1 MNGKNTLIIDNSEF
15 TLNGE
20 RNLLEVA
27 RKAGIEIPTFC
38 YHSEL
43 SIYGA
48 CRMCLVEVEGRGIV
62 ASCSTPPAPGMI
74 VKTNTAE
81 IRKLR
86 RINLEL
92 LIAAHNRECTTC
104 GKSGACSL
112 QNLARTMGVDSIRY
126 THYPRDEKRDTSSV
140 SVIRDPGKC
149 VLCGDCVRFCDEIQ
163 SVGAIDFTF
172 RGAQTQVVP
181 AFQKGLAEVD
191 CVNCGQCARICPTG
205 ALTAC
210 SEIEAVW
217 EDINDENTVVV
228 AQVAPAI
235 RVAIGEHFGMPEG
248 KITTGMIATALRRIG
263 FDKVYDTG
271 FTADLTVLEE
281 GTEFLNRASTG
292 GTLPLFTSC
301 CPAWVKFAEQ
311 YYPDLLG
318 NLSTC
323 KSPQQMFGAIA
334 KEMLPEQLQIDTKR
348 LSVVSVM
355 PCTAKKYEAR
365 RSEFA
370 NGNGIAD
377 VTHVITTQELARMI
391 ESAGIRF
398 NDLDSSEYDDPFG
411 TASGAGTL
419 FGLSGGVT
427 EAVVRYVHEKVEG
440 KPFDSSL
447 PVAETKL
454 KGVRETTIKIGGKEI
469 KTAVVYG
476 LAAAREICRQVR
488 NGTCPYSLIEVMAC
502 PGGCIN
508 GAGQPVSYNPEV
520 IRRRGESLYTIDKTA
535 QHRTSQSNPALTA
548 LYEKFLGKPGGHV
561 AHKLLHTHYVP
572 RRRFTGD
579 GIEVTAGCEKPVATV
594 EVCLGTNCCL
604 HGAHSLIGQI
614 TRYVNKND
622 LSSSVSVK
630 AAFCFERCGESPV
643 VRLNGTILGHATFEK
658 IKEFIDNKV
667 AQKEPEKVS

>member
-1 MNGKNTLIIDNSEF
+1 MNANNTLIIDNREIP
-15 TLNGE
+15 LNGE

-62 ASCSTPPAPGMI
+62 ASCSTPPAPGMV
-74 VKTNTAE
+74 VKSTTAE

-92 LIAAHNRECTTC
+92 LLAAHNRECTTC

-112 QNLARTMGVDSIRY
+112 QNLSRTMGVDSIRY
-126 THYPRDEKRDTSSV
+126 KHYPHDEKRDTSSL
-140 SVIRDPGKC
+140 SLIRDPAKC

-163 SVGAIDFTF
+163 SVGAIDFAY

-181 AFQKGLAEVD
+181 AFHKGLAEVD
-191 CVNCGQCARICPTG
+191 CVNCGQCARVCPTG
-205 ALTAC
+205 ALTLRP
-210 SEIEAVW
+210 EIESVW
-217 EDINDENTVVV
+217 EDLNDENTVIV

-248 KITTGMIATALRRIG
+248 EITTGMIATALHRLG
-263 FDKVYDTG
+263 FDKVYDTC

-281 GTEFLNRASTG
+281 GTEFLNRVASG
-292 GTLPLFTSC
+292 GKLPLFTSC
-301 CPAWVKFAEQ
+301 CPAWVKFVEQ
-311 YYPDLLG
+311 YYPDLLD
-318 NLSTC
+318 NVSTC
-323 KSPQQMFGAIA
+323 KSPQQMFGALA
-334 KEMLPEQLQIDTKR
+334 REMLPGQLQIGDKR
-348 LSVVSVM
+348 LSIVSVM

-365 RSEFA
+365 RKEFA
-370 NGNGIAD
+370 DKNGIAD
-377 VTHVITTQELARMI
+377 VNHVITTQELAQMI
-391 ESAGIRF
+391 DSAGIRF
-398 NDLDSSEYDDPFG
+398 NSLKPSEFDDPFG
-411 TASGAGTL
+411 TASGAGTI

-440 KPFDSSL
+440 KPFDAKL
-447 PVAETKL
+447 PVKETKL
-454 KGVRETTIKIGGKEI
+454 KGVREITLNIGGNEI

-488 NGTCPYSLIEVMAC
+488 AGTCQYSIIEVMAC

-520 IRRRGESLYTIDKTA
+520 IRRRGESLYAIDRTSE
-535 QHRTSQSNPALTA
+535 HRTSQSNPALIET
-548 LYEKFLGKPGGHV
+548 YEKVLGKAGGPLS
-561 AHKLLHTHYVP
+561 HKLLHTHYIA

-579 GIEVTAGCEKPVATV
+579 GIEVTGAVDKPAVTV

-604 HGAHSLIGQI
+604 HGAHDLLNQV
-614 TRYVNKND
+614 TRYVIND
-622 LSSSVSVK
+622 SLQSHVSVK
-630 AAFCFERCGESPV
+630 AGFCFERCGESPV

-658 IKEFIDNKV
+658 IKEFIENNV
-667 AQKEPEKVS
+667 AKENLEKVT